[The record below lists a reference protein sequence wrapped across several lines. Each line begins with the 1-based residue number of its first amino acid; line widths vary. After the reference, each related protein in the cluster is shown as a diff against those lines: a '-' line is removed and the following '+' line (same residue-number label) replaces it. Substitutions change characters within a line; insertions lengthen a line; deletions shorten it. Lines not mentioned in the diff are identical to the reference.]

1 MAEIDIGHRYDQSVI
16 DMMYVKSSS
25 YFLRTLDSGKPK
37 VLGLENLLDIPQDT
51 SVVLVSTHKS
61 HLDYVVV
68 PWALKEHQNPKGER
82 PLAIAAG
89 DNLFK
94 QIAKWNFDKF
104 LRTCGAYK
112 IIRNPEPGKR
122 IATIA
127 AQLKYTAERME
138 AADWFLIFP
147 ECARSYTGEVKRF
160 DPAALGIFQRAE
172 RKSGRKTVYVPTVI
186 GYERVPEDRWFNA
199 FAKYKTAESRIKKLL
214 YYALDWPLIMAQQ
227 YIGIWNKPI
236 GQIIVRFGT
245 PQTSSEGGQPLS
257 KEGFAERMENECKK
271 LVPAFSTNI
280 LSTAL
285 LESESPAQLHCKIAE
300 VYNHLNQRGVI
311 ANPGEQ
317 DHISRAARF
326 LSVPL
331 RKFFHASDAYEI
343 KRREIIE
350 YYRNCTAHNF
360 KST

>member
-1 MAEIDIGHRYDQSVI
+1 MAETGIGHKYDQSVI
-16 DMMYVKSSS
+16 DMMYVKSSR
-25 YFLRTLDSGKPK
+25 YFRRTLDSGKPK

-94 QIAKWNFDKF
+94 RIAKWNFDKF

-112 IIRNPEPGKR
+112 IIRNPEPGTR
-122 IATIA
+122 IATTGT
-127 AQLKYTAERME
+127 QLKYTAERME
-138 AADWFLIFP
+138 AADWFLMFA
-147 ECARSYTGEVKRF
+147 ECARSYTGKVMPF

-186 GYERVPEDRWFNA
+186 GYERVPEDRWFTT
-199 FAKYKTAESRIKKLL
+199 FAKCKSSLSPIKKFL

-227 YIGIWNKPI
+227 YNGIWNKPI
-236 GQIIVRFGT
+236 GQIVIRFGK
-245 PQTSSEGGQPLS
+245 PHTSSEEGQPLS
-257 KEGFAERMENECKK
+257 KEDFAMRMEKACKSM
-271 LVPAFSTNI
+271 VPAFSTNI
-280 LSTAL
+280 LATAL
-285 LESESPAQLHCKIAE
+285 LQSENPAQLGKKIAK

-311 ANPGEQ
+311 ANPGEE

-326 LSVPL
+326 LSAPL
-331 RKFFHASDAYEI
+331 RNFFHIGDAYGI
-343 KRREIIE
+343 GRMDIIE
-350 YYRNCTAHNF
+350 YYRNCIAHHF
-360 KST
+360 